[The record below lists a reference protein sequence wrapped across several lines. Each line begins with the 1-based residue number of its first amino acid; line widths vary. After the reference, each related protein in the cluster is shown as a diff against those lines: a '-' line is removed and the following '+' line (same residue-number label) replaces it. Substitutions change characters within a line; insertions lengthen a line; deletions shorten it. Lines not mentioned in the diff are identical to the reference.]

1 MLRSPPKHE
10 QEDIKTWNR
19 DQTALREGGRTEAHV
34 IEGSWAKEIRVSRRI
49 QWTCKWVRFDEYDDG
64 SDGLGLWRR
73 MQLFVGC
80 IQTTGGWSGSL
91 HHKLFHGQETTSF
104 CNSPLR
110 SDEMRHEISGLATPQ
125 GCLVS
130 QRERH
135 LYGMEAHDRLSGH
148 QSLWVSE

>member
-34 IEGSWAKEIRVSRRI
+34 IEGSWADEIRVSRRI

-73 MQLFVGC
+73 MQLFGGC
-80 IQTTGGWSGSL
+80 IQTAGGWVRLTTPEAVSRTGN
-91 HHKLFHGQETTSF
+91 HLFF
-104 CNSPLR
+104 AILP
-110 SDEMRHEISGLATPQ
+110 SDPTK
-125 GCLVS
+125 
-130 QRERH
+130 
-135 LYGMEAHDRLSGH
+135 
-148 QSLWVSE
+148 